1 MARAARLIGLI
12 LAVGLA
18 AAGGQGV
25 PAAERPQAPGLS
37 GRFLVATDELRDPRF
52 ARTVVYLVHHGPG
65 GAMGIVVN
73 RPIDDVPLA
82 KLLESAEM
90 DATGVSGTVPVHY
103 GGPVDRGRGFVL
115 HSADYQQAGTHL
127 LARGIALTTDA
138 QILRAIGTG
147 KGPAK
152 FLMALGYAGWA
163 PGQLEGEIAA
173 GAWVDVP
180 ADPALLF
187 DEPAERKWE
196 RAMARRTIVL

>member
-1 MARAARLIGLI
+1 MARATWLLGFV

-18 AAGGQGV
+18 GAGGQGA
-25 PAAERPQAPGLS
+25 PAAERPQAAGLG

-52 ARTVVYLVHHGPG
+52 ARTVVYLVRHGTG
-65 GAMGIVVN
+65 GAIGIIVN
-73 RPIDDVPLA
+73 RPIEDVPLA
-82 KLLESAEM
+82 KLLESAEI

-115 HSADYQQAGTHL
+115 HSTDYQETGTHL
-127 LARGIALTTDA
+127 VAPGIALTTDA
-138 QILRAIGTG
+138 RILRAMGTG

-152 FLMALGYAGWA
+152 YLMALGYAGWA
-163 PGQLEGEIAA
+163 PGQLEGEIGA
-173 GAWVDVP
+173 GAWVVVP
-180 ADPALLF
+180 ADPGLLF